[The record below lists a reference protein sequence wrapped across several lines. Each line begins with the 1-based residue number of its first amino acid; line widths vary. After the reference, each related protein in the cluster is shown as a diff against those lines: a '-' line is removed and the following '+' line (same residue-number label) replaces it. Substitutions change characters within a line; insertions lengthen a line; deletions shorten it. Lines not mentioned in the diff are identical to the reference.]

1 MSKALKMDDENNNTS
16 PSPSNA
22 QTLALRVQKKLASK
36 VSSKQVAKIFI
47 DETTGRCLDN
57 LSRLI
62 REHSGGSKKQAE
74 SILKDIIKI
83 IFKIGILF
91 KNDQLN
97 GEEMKACDRF
107 RQTFH
112 SFAKS
117 ALSFYEI
124 EFTYEQK
131 YLRDMLSTCQQAIHD
146 IIRAHLTD
154 KSKARVDNV
163 FGFFNDSA
171 FLDDI
176 FKHRKH
182 ESTMQAIVDDVR
194 KLLDDGL
201 V

>member
-1 MSKALKMDDENNNTS
+1 MDDENNNTTS
-16 PSPSNA
+16 S

-36 VSSKQVAKIFI
+36 ISSKQVAKIFI

-62 REHSGGSKKQAE
+62 RDQSGSKKQAE

-83 IFKIGILF
+83 IFKIGILY
-91 KNDQLN
+91 KNDQLS
-97 GEEMKACDRF
+97 GEEMRACDRF

-124 EFTYEQK
+124 EFSYEQK
-131 YLRDMLSTCQQAIHD
+131 YLRDMLTTCHQAIHD
-146 IIRAHLTD
+146 IIRSHLTD

-163 FGFFNDSA
+163 FGFFNEIV
-171 FLDDI
+171 FLDDV

-182 ESTMQAIVDDVR
+182 DKTMQAIVNDVR
-194 KLLDDGL
+194 QLLDDGL